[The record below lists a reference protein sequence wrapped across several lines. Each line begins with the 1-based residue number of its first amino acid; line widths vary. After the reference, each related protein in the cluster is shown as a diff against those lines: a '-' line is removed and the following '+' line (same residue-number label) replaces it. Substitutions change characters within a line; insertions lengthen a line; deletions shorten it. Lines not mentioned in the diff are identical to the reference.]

1 MDICTD
7 VHGHGIVPGMGKKR
21 LIVDL
26 DETEHRGLVEDARAL
41 NMTVSNYVRK
51 ALSLSLLKQGVKRP
65 EPDKKATKRQG

>member
-1 MDICTD
+1 
-7 VHGHGIVPGMGKKR
+7 MGKKR

>member
-7 VHGHGIVPGMGKKR
+7 VHGHGTVPGMGKKR